1 MQNTNNTHKSFVF
14 FAFLFFKINLIAQS
28 FTISGKITDIK
39 SGEPILFADC
49 FDEISFKGT
58 NTNAYGIYSLSL
70 PKGTIQLTVS
80 HINYEKF
87 TKQIFIDKDTL
98 INLSLQPIVEN
109 LDEVVI
115 QHKIPIHKQTLMGKI
130 NIPVQSVKEIPS
142 FAGETDLMKALTYL
156 PGITNGKEG
165 YSNIFVRGG
174 DRGQN
179 LILLDGMKLYNTNH
193 IGGFLSL
200 INSDILKHIDIYKG
214 GFPARYGGRASSVI
228 DLYTIDGNK
237 KKFGGKFNLGLLT
250 SSFLLE
256 GPLTKK
262 VSFFSSARS
271 SYYDLFTLKKR
282 RVYNKTG
289 REGYFGYTIFDINT
303 KIYWEKTETNNF
315 SLSFYTGHDFQSTAE
330 EVINNQKSL
339 SHWKIHNTGVS
350 LNQLWNFHPK
360 WFIKNTLAFSNYKT
374 TLENIEED
382 NFSFYKYNTISN
394 INDLS
399 FQSRISF
406 SPNTKHNIKGGV
418 EASYYIFKPGVQTI
432 ESENQNENYTN
443 TSGFISYINAF
454 ETNFYIEDEIKLSKK
469 TRLNIGARY
478 SVYKAK
484 DTVYKKLE
492 PRISLRMLINNNL
505 SFKANYTE
513 MNQFNHTLVNNYF
526 GFERELW
533 LASTKNIPPQK
544 AKQLSG
550 GLFYSSNDNIW
561 NFSLETYFKKM
572 SNLLV
577 YQSPVYD
584 EENLSNIENITAKN
598 GKGNAYGIETQIE
611 RNSDQRFNG
620 SINYTL
626 SWNYRKFETLNEGI
640 KYPSNYDRRHNLSVL
655 ANYKIDSYYTLSTNF
670 NLSSGTP
677 ITMPIAYISEDDYN
691 YGYFVY
697 DKINNYRL
705 PLYHRMDIA
714 ISRTK
719 KNRKNKKRIVQLNI
733 YNAYARQNPVY
744 IYLDS
749 NTGKVK
755 QKSLFSIIPT
765 LNYTYEF

>member
-1 MQNTNNTHKSFVF
+1 MQNTNITHKSFVF
-14 FAFLFFKINLIAQS
+14 FAFLLFKINLIAQS
-28 FTISGKITDIK
+28 FTISGKVTDIE
-39 SGEPILFADC
+39 SGEPILFAECYDAT
-49 FDEISFKGT
+49 SLKGT

-70 PKGTIQLTVS
+70 PKGWIQLTTS
-80 HINYEKF
+80 HINYEKS
-87 TKQIFIDKDTL
+87 TKQIFIDKDTV
-98 INLSLQPIVEN
+98 INISLQPIVEN

-115 QHKIPIHKQTLMGKI
+115 QRKIPIHKQTLMGKI
-130 NIPVQSVKEIPS
+130 NIPVQSVTNLPS

-165 YSNIFVRGG
+165 YSNIFVRGA

-179 LILLDGMKLYNTNH
+179 LVLLDGMKLYNTNH

-200 INSDILKHIDIYKG
+200 INSDILKHVDIYKG
-214 GFPARYGGRASSVI
+214 GFPARYGGRASSII

-237 KKFGGKFNLGLLT
+237 NTFGGKFNLGFLT

-256 GPLTKK
+256 GPLSKK

-282 RVYNKTG
+282 HIYNKTG

-303 KIYWEKTETNNF
+303 KIQWEKTDTNIF

-330 EVINNQKSL
+330 EIINNHKSL
-339 SHWKIHNTGVS
+339 GNWKIHNTGVS
-350 LNQLWNFHPK
+350 FNQLWNFHPK

-374 TLENIEED
+374 TLEDIEED
-382 NFSFYKYNTISN
+382 DISLYKYNTISD

-406 SPNTKHNIKGGV
+406 SPNIKHNIKGGI
-418 EASYYIFKPGVQTI
+418 ESSYYIFKPCVQTI

-443 TSGFISYINAF
+443 TSGFTSYINAF
-454 ETNFYIEDEIKLSKK
+454 ETNFYIEDEIKFSNK
-469 TRLNIGARY
+469 TRLNIGARFTA
-478 SVYKAK
+478 YKAK
-484 DTVYKKLE
+484 DTVYKKIE
-492 PRISLRMLINNNL
+492 PRISLRALINNNL

-513 MNQFNHTLVNNYF
+513 MNQFNHTLVNNYY

-533 LASTKNIPPQK
+533 LASTKNIPPQN

-550 GLFYSSNDNIW
+550 GLFYSGNDNIW

-577 YQSPVYD
+577 YQSPVND
-584 EENLSNIENITAKN
+584 EENLSNIENIIAKN
-598 GKGNAYGIETQIE
+598 GNGTTYGIETQLE
-611 RNSDQRFNG
+611 RNNAKRLYG

-626 SWNYRKFETLNEGI
+626 SWNYRKFKTLNEGI
-640 KYPSNYDRRHNLSVL
+640 AYPSDYDRRHNLTIV
-655 ANYKIDSYYTLSTNF
+655 ANYKIDKFYSLSTNF
-670 NLSSGTP
+670 ILSSGKP
-677 ITMPIAYISEDDYN
+677 ITMPVAYISEDDFN
-691 YGYFVY
+691 YEYFVY
-697 DKINNYRL
+697 DKINNNRL
-705 PLYHRMDIA
+705 PLYHRLDIS

-719 KNRKNKKRIVQLNI
+719 KNSKNKKRIVKLNI

-755 QKSLFSIIPT
+755 QKSLFSIIPS